1 MRHGFPTPSRR
12 SLPAGC
18 FSVVCD
24 TASPLAEKENSQP
37 MCEFAPLR
45 LSRQEVVDRTRVVDH
60 TTVEGE
66 MAPVKAQQPQQIDP
80 RVIDDLA
87 EMLAYDEKL
96 EKYCDYGF
104 GSFDKDGDGLLS
116 FAELGEWLCFVTADL
131 SLGGVVARKL
141 GVYLQRLRNESIR
154 RLEPELCFSKTE
166 GRVLCRDMM
175 LLTYGEA
182 TSIEAQTEV
191 HLKRLFNSIDAD
203 GDGMLIRQELADS
216 AVVQREF
223 RFLVDVLRNTGADDV
238 PMPFSFFQELV
249 LREAS
254 GLIKVRMLC
263 ERFDAVARLKGKTLS
278 ADSELTLSKSEIRE
292 LLQEQLHFSDAAHLR
307 GALAAVDGAKGG
319 SITCSELIA
328 HAVDVMDYLQHQL
341 AQIVGLGGLKKKLL
355 AFCRGAI
362 LDKKRLELASRE
374 GHHFQPGKPR
384 HMIFRGNPGS
394 GKTTIARIVADVL
407 FKLGLLRKNRCV
419 TVQREDLVADV
430 VGGTAK
436 LTKKRVKDAAGGV
449 LFIDE
454 AYRLFPKDADPKD
467 FGREAVDELMAAMLE
482 EGAPVMIFAGYPKLM
497 DGFLLA
503 NPGLRSRIP
512 TTLEFDDY
520 SWAELATIMDQVV
533 TKNGF
538 RLMKKVKLT
547 QVMSILRHSTPPGA
561 ADAMNGRMCELV
573 FEGAKQVLDARMC
586 DWQDGDDAAP
596 LFELS
601 ADDVREGCR
610 NVPRPADLHLT
621 HLQDSEAGE
630 ESEDD
635 SADARTWLC
644 RQLDEL
650 VGMDDF
656 KEQLRRFQQG
666 IELDRRRAEQG
677 RAVQSNKNFHMIFTG
692 NPGTGKKTVARLM
705 SALLQRVGVLET
717 RKLVEAQREAFIGQG
732 AVGSAEA
739 ATIEIVESAR
749 GGVLFVDQADRLHD
763 GHVGQAVLETLMQ
776 RMLRPDAPV
785 MIFAGYPEEMA
796 KFEMANKGLASRIP
810 YRFEFADFSAAALA
824 KIFRLKVGRSG
835 LDLAGDTSD
844 LELEV
849 VPQEMNL
856 EAAFEEAVSRSAC
869 AKTNGRLCDT
879 ALTLA
884 KEELDRECTREGELS
899 STVTIEHVRK
909 GLQRATGS
917 GAGVRASGQDVSVAH
932 RTPAEAAGTTD
943 EVDAPEAE
951 DPTCKESER
960 ARP

>member
-1 MRHGFPTPSRR
+1 MIGEQFVARARLNGKSISAGGELSLSASEVHDLVREQLPYLDTGRLNGVLAAMHGDSGD
-12 SLPAGC
+12 SLT
-18 FSVVCD
+18 CD
-24 TASPLAEKENSQP
+24 QFLVH
-37 MCEFAPLR
+37 
-45 LSRQEVVDRTRVVDH
+45 VVD
-60 TTVEGE
+60 
-66 MAPVKAQQPQQIDP
+66 I
-80 RVIDDLA
+80 
-87 EMLAYDEKL
+87 
-96 EKYCDYGF
+96 
-104 GSFDKDGDGLLS
+104 
-116 FAELGEWLCFVTADL
+116 
-131 SLGGVVARKL
+131 
-141 GVYLQRLRNESIR
+141 
-154 RLEPELCFSKTE
+154 
-166 GRVLCRDMM
+166 
-175 LLTYGEA
+175 
-182 TSIEAQTEV
+182 
-191 HLKRLFNSIDAD
+191 
-203 GDGMLIRQELADS
+203 
-216 AVVQREF
+216 
-223 RFLVDVLRNTGADDV
+223 
-238 PMPFSFFQELV
+238 
-249 LREAS
+249 
-254 GLIKVRMLC
+254 
-263 ERFDAVARLKGKTLS
+263 
-278 ADSELTLSKSEIRE
+278 
-292 LLQEQLHFSDAAHLR
+292 
-307 GALAAVDGAKGG
+307 
-319 SITCSELIA
+319 
-328 HAVDVMDYLQHQL
+328 MDYLQYQL
-341 AQIVGLGGLKKKLL
+341 AQIVGLAGLKHKLV
-355 AFCRGAI
+355 AFCRGAV
-362 LDKKRLELASRE
+362 LDQKRLKVAGRE
-374 GHHFQPGKPR
+374 GRPFQPSKAR
-384 HMIFRGNPGS
+384 HMIFRGNPGT
-394 GKTTIARIVADVL
+394 GKTTIANIVADIL
-407 FKLGLLRKNRCV
+407 FKLGLLRRHTCV
-419 TVQREDLVADV
+419 CVQREDLVADV
-430 VGGTAK
+430 VGATAK

-449 LFIDE
+449 LFVDE

-467 FGREAVDELMAAMLE
+467 FGREAVDELMAAMLDE
-482 EGAPVMIFAGYPKLM
+482 EAPVMIFAGYPKLM

-520 SWAELATIMDQVV
+520 SWAELATIMDQIIA
-533 TKNGF
+533 KNGF
-538 RLMKKVKLT
+538 RLMKNAGLT
-547 QVMSILRHSTPPGA
+547 QVMSILRNSTPPGA

-810 YRFEFADFSAAALA
+810 YRFEF
-824 KIFRLKVGRSG
+824 
-835 LDLAGDTSD
+835 T
-844 LELEV
+844 
-849 VPQEMNL
+849 
-856 EAAFEEAVSRSAC
+856 
-869 AKTNGRLCDT
+869 
-879 ALTLA
+879 
-884 KEELDRECTREGELS
+884 
-899 STVTIEHVRK
+899 
-909 GLQRATGS
+909 
-917 GAGVRASGQDVSVAH
+917 
-932 RTPAEAAGTTD
+932 
-943 EVDAPEAE
+943 
-951 DPTCKESER
+951 
-960 ARP
+960 